1 MVDENKK
8 EKDDGDLS
16 DLLQELRI
24 LLPGAQVMTA
34 FLTILPF
41 NSGFPH
47 MAQTEKY
54 VFIATYF
61 CSLTSL
67 VLLTSPAAAH
77 RIERPLK
84 HRERFKTH
92 ATQMMI
98 AALVFLS
105 VTSVLATQVVVSQ
118 VLSERAGVIAAIP
131 VLVLVLIVWWIVPI
145 LRRHRE

>member
-1 MVDENKK
+1 MADEIK
-8 EKDDGDLS
+8 ETKDDGDLS
-16 DLLQELRI
+16 DLLQELRV

-47 MAQTEKY
+47 MQAEEKY
-54 VFIATYF
+54 VFVATYL

-67 VLLTSPAAAH
+67 ILLTTPAAAH
-77 RIERPLK
+77 RLERPLK
-84 HRERFKTH
+84 NRVRFKTH
-92 ATQMMI
+92 ATRLMI

-105 VTSVLATQVVVSQ
+105 ITLVLATQVVVSQ
-118 VLSERAGVIAAIP
+118 VLSERAGIIAAIP
-131 VLVLVLIVWWIVPI
+131 VLTLVLVVWWIVPI